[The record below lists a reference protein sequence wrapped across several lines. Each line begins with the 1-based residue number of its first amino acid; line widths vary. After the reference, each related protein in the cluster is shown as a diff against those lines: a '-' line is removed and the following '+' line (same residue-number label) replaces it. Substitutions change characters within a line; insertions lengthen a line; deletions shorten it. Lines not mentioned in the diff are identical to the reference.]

1 MPFAGILPLPIE
13 LLEEIMD
20 YVATSPQEILTLRR
34 VSKTFC
40 SLVTPTA
47 FRKIVIHTT
56 DKSTQG
62 FLELLASADVPKHIR
77 VIQIIEDS
85 AVPYS
90 VGIEES
96 GDERYERVG
105 NRLKTAC
112 FMLHLIPALES
123 LVFTFLPDEE
133 SWMKPL
139 THDTKLSPYQLLQ
152 LHVLEGLAYNPNPL
166 PALRSLQ
173 IDDWFAYPDECYA
186 AAPFQRMVASLREL
200 RFLVQDT
207 DYTSDLDHFLAEDFW
222 ADVIGPRVLLP
233 AANLESLSM
242 SCNIEPGS
250 LIRLNLSS
258 ITFPR
263 LTSLSLSNFAWDD
276 VRCDPEVVVPQAEN
290 FIVRHGKTL
299 QKLELHNCIICIPL
313 YRPTPV
319 RSWAAVWNRFADE
332 LSELVDLV
340 VEYNSNQQYV
350 NFLPRFGFDDELP
363 FLLRGREQDSP
374 ALEALVT
381 IVKERKGL
389 TSRDG
394 D

>member
-13 LLEEIMD
+13 LLEEIME
-20 YVATSPQEILTLRR
+20 YVAISPQEILTLRR

-40 SLVTPTA
+40 GLVTPTA
-47 FRKIVIHTT
+47 FREIVIHTT

-62 FLELLASADVPKHIR
+62 FLELLASADVAKHVR

-85 AVPYS
+85 VPYS
-90 VGIEES
+90 VGIQES
-96 GDERYERVG
+96 GDERYERVW

-112 FMLHLIPALES
+112 SMLHLIPALES

-139 THDTKLSPYQLLQ
+139 TYDNKLSRHQLLQ
-152 LHVLEGLAYNPNPL
+152 LHILEGLACNPNPL
-166 PALRSLQ
+166 PALQSLQ

-186 AAPFQRMVASLREL
+186 AAPFRWIVTSLRDL

-207 DYTSDLDHFLAEDFW
+207 DYKSDLDHFLAEDFW
-222 ADVIGPRVLLP
+222 ADIIGPRVLRP

-242 SCNIEPGS
+242 SCNLEFGS
-250 LIRLNLSS
+250 LFRLNLRS
-258 ITFPR
+258 INFPC
-263 LTSLSLSNFAWDD
+263 LTSLSLSNFVWDD
-276 VRCDPEVVVPQAEN
+276 VRCDSQVVVPEAED

-299 QKLELHNCIICIPL
+299 KKLELHDCAICVPQD
-313 YRPTPV
+313 RPTPV

-340 VEYNSNQQYV
+340 VEYNFNQRYV
-350 NFLPRFGFDDELP
+350 YFSPLCGFDSDQAF
-363 FLLRGREQDSP
+363 FLSGTEQDSP
-374 ALEALVT
+374 ALEALFT
-381 IVKERKGL
+381 IVEGRKGL
-389 TSRDG
+389 TSRASD
-394 D
+394 

>member
-13 LLEEIMD
+13 LLEEIME
-20 YVATSPQEILTLRR
+20 YVAISPQEILTLRR

-40 SLVTPTA
+40 GLVTPTA
-47 FRKIVIHTT
+47 FREIVIHTT

-62 FLELLASADVPKHIR
+62 FQELLASADVAKHVR
-77 VIQIIEDS
+77 VIQIIEDL

-90 VGIEES
+90 VGIQES
-96 GDERYERVG
+96 GDESLEQSQDWVFHASPDFRSGIPRV
-105 NRLKTAC
+105 
-112 FMLHLIPALES
+112 HIP
-123 LVFTFLPDEE
+123 PDEE

-139 THDTKLSPYQLLQ
+139 TYDNKLSRCQLLQ
-152 LHVLEGLAYNPNPL
+152 LHILEGLACNPNPL

-186 AAPFQRMVASLREL
+186 AAPFHA
-200 RFLVQDT
+200 DN
-207 DYTSDLDHFLAEDFW
+207 FW

-276 VRCDPEVVVPQAEN
+276 VRCDPEVVVSQAED

-332 LSELVDLV
+332 LSELADLV
-340 VEYNSNQQYV
+340 VEYNFNMLISSPDSASTRSFHSYYV
-350 NFLPRFGFDDELP
+350 VENRTP
-363 FLLRGREQDSP
+363 LRLKR
-374 ALEALVT
+374 L
-381 IVKERKGL
+381 
-389 TSRDG
+389 SRS
-394 D
+394 